1 MIIAL
6 IILIL
11 GSLIVSAIISPSL
24 YYFLSNYVSGF
35 SFPYSRLFDRVLMV
49 VIFIFLLIL
58 KKHFN
63 IKEAIKKFTEIS
75 KKCAT
80 KDFFVSFFI
89 TLSVCIILTL
99 FLDMKDR
106 LVWVPKTTSYYVSK
120 IIKAFFAG
128 VLISVLEESFF
139 RVILLNAFK
148 KKFTFLISA
157 MLCSFCYMIAHFIA
171 PAKSFTF
178 ENLTPYVGFEYYV
191 EVIKT
196 MFFPN
201 IFCAFI
207 GIFLVGFFLCYI
219 INKFNSIYINIG
231 IHSGF
236 VMAMK
241 LFIYSTGEATNV
253 IMNRM
258 ERRYFLVE
266 EPLGWL
272 AIGLVYILIT
282 IVFSRSVSHNA
293 K

>member
-6 IILIL
+6 IILIF

-24 YYFLSNYVSGF
+24 YYFLNNYVNGF

-49 VIFIFLLIL
+49 VIFLFLLIL
-58 KKHFN
+58 KKHFKV
-63 IKEAIKKFTEIS
+63 KEAIKKFAEIS

-80 KDFFVSFFI
+80 KDFFISFFI
-89 TLSVCIILTL
+89 TLSVCVILTL
-99 FLDMKDR
+99 FLDMQDR

-128 VLISVLEESFF
+128 ILISVLEESFF

-148 KKFTFLISA
+148 KKFSFFISA
-157 MLCSFCYMIAHFIA
+157 IFCSLCYMIAHFIA

-178 ENLTPYVGFEYYV
+178 EKLTPFVGFEYYI

-201 IFCAFI
+201 IFCAFV
-207 GIFLVGFFLCYI
+207 GIFLVGFFLCYL

-231 IHSGF
+231 IHAGF

-253 IMNRM
+253 VMNPM

-266 EPLGWL
+266 QPLGWV
-272 AIGLVYILIT
+272 AIAMVYILIT
-282 IVFSRSVSHNA
+282 FIFSRCVSNNR

>member
-120 IIKAFFAG
+120 IIKAFFAEIPSYK
-128 VLISVLEESFF
+128 L
-139 RVILLNAFK
+139 
-148 KKFTFLISA
+148 
-157 MLCSFCYMIAHFIA
+157 
-171 PAKSFTF
+171 
-178 ENLTPYVGFEYYV
+178 LTP
-191 EVIKT
+191 
-196 MFFPN
+196 
-201 IFCAFI
+201 
-207 GIFLVGFFLCYI
+207 
-219 INKFNSIYINIG
+219 KFNSDIFIKIHFLSSNIIIRKRG
-231 IHSGF
+231 NKYGNN
-236 VMAMK
+236 
-241 LFIYSTGEATNV
+241 Y
-253 IMNRM
+253 
-258 ERRYFLVE
+258 RRRNYF
-266 EPLGWL
+266 
-272 AIGLVYILIT
+272 
-282 IVFSRSVSHNA
+282 
-293 K
+293 